1 MMLGHKSESAVAT
14 PHVINKH
21 PFGVKKHATTTTK
34 TTKQAAATK
43 PKPQPVV
50 QATPAK
56 APEQPSAVIAALAA
70 GMPAPIAKALGRHPI
85 VVVSLYN
92 PYSEVDGIA
101 FAEARAGAQMAK
113 VGFLP
118 LSVLSQAQ
126 VGKLTEQLGLLP
138 DPGLS
143 STRGPETSSPE
154 SAALPTRRPSR
165 RLPRTPP
172 AGRDRTGRC
181 GHGERALRPPR
192 TSRRSI
198 RRHPQSR
205 RLRRLLR
212 HRSGGL
218 PRRRAQRRAFAARP
232 VHLRGCPPGHRLHDR
247 SNRGPD
253 GPRLRRSR
261 PVAGAIRGCSR
272 SWMARSGPAGR

>member
-1 MMLGHKSESAVAT
+1 MTFTLSPPIRYAALCALLASVLIGGSLMMLGHKGESAVAT

-34 TTKQAAATK
+34 KTAPAATTK
-43 PKPQPVV
+43 PKPQPV

-56 APEQPSAVIAALAA
+56 APEQPSAMIAALAA
-70 GMPAPIAKALGRHPI
+70 GMPEPIAKALGKHPI

-138 DPGLS
+138 DPGLLVYARPGTLVARIS
-143 STRGPETSSPE
+143 GFADKETVAQ
-154 SAALPTRRPSR
+154 AA
-165 RLPRTPP
+165 
-172 AGRDRTGRC
+172 
-181 GHGERALRPPR
+181 
-192 TSRRSI
+192 
-198 RRHPQSR
+198 QN
-205 RLRRLLR
+205 
-212 HRSGGL
+212 
-218 PRRRAQRRAFAARP
+218 AAR
-232 VHLRGCPPGHRLHDR
+232 GT
-247 SNRGPD
+247 
-253 GPRLRRSR
+253 
-261 PVAGAIRGCSR
+261 
-272 SWMARSGPAGR
+272 